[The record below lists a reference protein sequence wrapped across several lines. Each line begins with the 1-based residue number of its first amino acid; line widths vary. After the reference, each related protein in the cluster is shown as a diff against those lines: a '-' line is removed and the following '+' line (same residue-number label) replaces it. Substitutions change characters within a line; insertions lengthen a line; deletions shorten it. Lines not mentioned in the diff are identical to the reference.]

1 MCLIFSKKSL
11 HVPNWPCAYKK
22 MSVKCSYKK
31 VLIKNEYDVM
41 FLSYFR
47 NLRTFGEKK
56 YLQEVLTFFGETYFL
71 RSYKKN

>member
-1 MCLIFSKKSL
+1 
-11 HVPNWPCAYKK
+11 
-22 MSVKCSYKK
+22 
-31 VLIKNEYDVM
+31 M

-71 RSYKKN
+71 RSYKKTELGALIKIWVNF